1 MMQISIMS
9 GLLMFLKLQQQNNV
23 KHPWIGENGASLED
37 FLDPL
42 DDSLTIEGYPAPTRA
57 IVVCDR

>member
-1 MMQISIMS
+1 MSI
-9 GLLMFLKLQQQNNV
+9 KPQQQNNA
-23 KHPWIGENGASLED
+23 KHPGSVKNGASLED

-57 IVVCDR
+57 IVVCER